1 MDDSV
6 VIRPAVVNDMNA
18 VFDLIM
24 ELAVYEHAP
33 NEVTNTVEQLIE
45 DGFGERP
52 LFECLVATVNDRVIG
67 FALAYV
73 SYSTWKGKCLYLEDF
88 LVTEKYRRKGI
99 GLLLFKQLHKI
110 AVTGNY
116 KRFHW
121 QVLDWNDP
129 AIQFYKK
136 YKAELDETW
145 INCRLVL
152 AP

>member
-88 LVTEKYRRKGI
+88 LVTEEYRRKGI